1 MVKISRKH
9 IVHVKAKKGQILIL
23 VLMLMAVGLIVISP
37 LLAYLNTSYNIYA
50 GKLEDA
56 TAYYTVDAMMGKIF
70 GDMYTG
76 ANVYILNRSDSTR
89 YNNQSASGWLNGYNI
104 STYINNSIASPPP
117 PSLGETADWIYRDP
131 GCDFGLNTLAHSDD
145 PANAYKFNMSL
156 TEGTSVM
163 SNWYFQ
169 DSKSGSCN
177 YTCSGVMWI
186 AYANGSAVPGATTG
200 ILPFTNAGFSGNLN
214 WTVPPGGTDNYS
226 VRFQNLATRK
236 SGTGCGTTSD
246 RSMSQMFVKPTF
258 SGIGDPLYTWVRLGN
273 SYGGQVYLFQDYTI
287 TITARR
293 VSTNTDVLTITA
305 CVRQTPGP
313 LQQEDHQTL
322 AVVSW
327 TVTYY

>member
-1 MVKISRKH
+1 
-9 IVHVKAKKGQILIL
+9 VHVKAKKGQILIL

-70 GDMYTG
+70 GDLYTG
-76 ANVYILNRSDSTR
+76 TNVYILNVSDSTR

-104 STYINNSIASPPP
+104 STYVNNSMASPPP

-131 GCDFGLNTLAHSDD
+131 GCDFGLNSLAHD
-145 PANAYKFNMSL
+145 ATYTYNVSL

-186 AYANGSAVPGATTG
+186 AYANLSPVPGATTG
-200 ILPFTNAGFSGNLN
+200 TLTFTNTGFSGNLN
-214 WTVPPGGTDNYS
+214 WTVPPGGTANYS

-236 SGTGCGTTSD
+236 SGSGCSTTSD

-258 SGIGDPLYTWVRLGN
+258 SGAGPADPDYLKYTWVRLGN

-287 TITARR
+287 TTTARR
-293 VSTNTDVLTITA
+293 VSTNTDVLTVTA

-313 LQQEDHQTL
+313 LMPEEHQTL